1 VTAQTLDVFLQ
12 IREILLLH
20 AQTFGFEITEENR
33 NDAFGSHSIMLEK
46 EFQGIRLIWDG
57 KDSEFSLTINSNTK
71 QEPLRGWKWM
81 LTEKM
86 ERLPW
91 DQTRVEQVIKSF
103 RHRIETLNYNPA
115 P

>member
-1 VTAQTLDVFLQ
+1 MTSQTLDVFLQ

-33 NDAFGSHSIMLEK
+33 NDAFGSHSITLEK
-46 EFQGIRLIWDG
+46 EFQGIRFIWDG
-57 KDSEFSLTINSNTK
+57 KDSEFSLTFNPNTK
-71 QEPLRGWKWM
+71 QDRFRGWKWI

-91 DQTRVEQVIKSF
+91 DQNRFDQVIKLF
-103 RHRIETLNYNPA
+103 RHGIETLNYNPA